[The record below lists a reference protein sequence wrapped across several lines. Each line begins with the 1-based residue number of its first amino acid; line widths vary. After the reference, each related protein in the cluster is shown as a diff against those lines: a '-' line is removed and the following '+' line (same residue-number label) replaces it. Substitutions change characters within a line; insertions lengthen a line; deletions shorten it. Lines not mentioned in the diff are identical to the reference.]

1 MMVINERIQIVAA
14 TLHSDR
20 RNLTREW
27 FFRYIVLKPI
37 NQSFHSNEGVVNM
50 KVNLNFTNKGQ
61 AAITKFSNEELLEI
75 FARYSN
81 TLMKKYSIE
90 VKVPEQGND
99 AIVDRG
105 VLSVDVDQIECDVE
119 TYFKELGRDVKVP
132 LKKRLSSDEK
142 LDNVFKIEVVE

>member
-1 MMVINERIQIVAA
+1 
-14 TLHSDR
+14 
-20 RNLTREW
+20 
-27 FFRYIVLKPI
+27 VLKPF

-105 VLSVDVDQIECDVE
+105 VLSVNVDKVECDVE

-132 LKKRLSSDEK
+132 LKKRLTSDEK
-142 LDNVFKIEVVE
+142 LDNVFKIEVIE